1 MYRPGVKS
9 MSKAQK
15 ISVARILTAAVL
27 LAAELLLPVSGP
39 VSLIICIAAYL
50 VVGAEVVY
58 EAFKE
63 LFTGQ
68 AFGENLLMTIATI
81 GAFFIQEYS
90 EAVLVMLLYQIG
102 ELFQSMAVGKSRR
115 AISDLMELRPD
126 TANVMRDG
134 QLVQVHPIEVKA
146 GMEIIVKPGEK
157 VPLDG
162 TVMQGNSYIDA
173 SALTGEAL
181 PQQVGPGSA
190 VLSGSVNTS
199 APLQITVTK
208 EYNESTATKILNMIE
223 DVGGKKARAESFITK
238 FSKYY
243 TPIVVGCAVLLAVL
257 PILFVKDAVASEWI
271 RRALMFLVVSCPC
284 ALVISVPLSYFGGI
298 GCASKNGILIK
309 GSNSVDALA
318 GVTAVAMDKTGTL
331 TKGQLQVAA
340 VEAQGFAEE
349 QVLEYA
355 ALTEWYSDH
364 PIALAIKRAYGEELE
379 QQPEQ
384 SEEIAGKGMVARL
397 QGKRIAV
404 GNAQL
409 MDLEGAAYAPYE
421 GGGSAVYVSVDGVYA
436 GRILVKDQLRAEAGQ
451 AIRQLKQLG
460 VQNITMLSGD
470 SQAAVREVAEQLE
483 IDARGELLPGD
494 KVEQVEQLIAANE
507 SGKLAFVGDGIN
519 DAPVLTR
526 ADVGVAMGTIGKDAA
541 IEAADMVIMGDDL
554 RKLPAAIQISRKV
567 SRIVK
572 QNISIALIIKIGV
585 LILSALGW
593 SNMILAIFA
602 DVGVMILA
610 IINAMRTLKIK
621 LPQLED

>member
-1 MYRPGVKS
+1 
-9 MSKAQK
+9 
-15 ISVARILTAAVL
+15 VL

-134 QLVQVHPIEVKA
+134 QLVQLHPIEVKA

-173 SALTGEAL
+173 SALTGESL

-340 VEAQGFAEE
+340 VEAQGFAEK

-384 SEEIAGKGMVARL
+384 SKEIAGKGMVARL

-409 MDLEGAAYAPYE
+409 MELEGAAYAPYE

>member
-1 MYRPGVKS
+1 

-15 ISVARILTAAVL
+15 TSVARILTAAVL

-81 GAFFIQEYS
+81 GAFFIREYS

-173 SALTGEAL
+173 SALTGESL

-208 EYNESTATKILNMIE
+208 EYNESTATKILNMSE
-223 DVGGKKARAESFITK
+223 EVGGKKARAESFITK

-340 VEAQGFAEE
+340 VEAQGFAEK

-409 MDLEGAAYAPYE
+409 MELEGAAYAPYE

>member
-1 MYRPGVKS
+1 

-15 ISVARILTAAVL
+15 ISVGKILAATVL
-27 LAAELLLPVSGP
+27 LAAGLLLPVSETI
-39 VSLIICIAAYL
+39 SFIICIAAYL
-50 VVGAEVVY
+50 MVGADVVY

-81 GAFFIQEYS
+81 GAFFIREYS

-134 QLVQVHPIEVKA
+134 QLVQVHPVEVKA

-157 VPLDG
+157 IPLDG
-162 TVMQGNSYIDA
+162 TVSQGNSYIDS
-173 SALTGEAL
+173 SALTGESV
-181 PQQVGPGSA
+181 PQQVGPGST

-223 DVGGKKARAESFITK
+223 DVGGKKARAESFITR
-238 FSKYY
+238 FSRYY

-257 PILFVKDAVASEWI
+257 PILLVKDAVASEWI

-340 VEAQGFAEE
+340 VEPQGLEE
-349 QVLEYA
+349 GQVLEYA

-384 SEEIAGKGMVARL
+384 SEEIAGKGMVAHL

-409 MDLEGAAYAPYE
+409 MELEGAAYAPYE
-421 GGGSAVYVSVDGVYA
+421 GGGSAVYVSVDGTYA
-436 GRILVKDQLRAEAGQ
+436 GRILVKDQLRPEAGQ
-451 AIRQLKQLG
+451 AIRQLKRLG
-460 VQNITMLSGD
+460 VKNITMLSGD
-470 SQAAVREVAEQLE
+470 SRAAVREVAEQLGVN
-483 IDARGELLPGD
+483 ARGELLPGD

-593 SNMILAIFA
+593 SNMIMAIFA
-602 DVGVMILA
+602 DVGVMVLA
-610 IINAMRTLKIK
+610 IINAMRTLKIG
-621 LPQLED
+621 LPQ

>member
-27 LAAELLLPVSGP
+27 LATELLLPVSGP

-173 SALTGEAL
+173 SALTGESL

-340 VEAQGFAEE
+340 VEAQGFAEK

-409 MDLEGAAYAPYE
+409 MELEGAAYAPYE

>member
-1 MYRPGVKS
+1 

-15 ISVARILTAAVL
+15 TSVARILTAVVL

-126 TANVMRDG
+126 TANVMRGG

-173 SALTGEAL
+173 SALTGESL

-340 VEAQGFAEE
+340 VEAQGFAEK

-384 SEEIAGKGMVARL
+384 SKEIAGKGMVARL

-409 MDLEGAAYAPYE
+409 MELEGAAYAPYE

>member
-1 MYRPGVKS
+1 

-15 ISVARILTAAVL
+15 TSVARILTAVVL

-134 QLVQVHPIEVKA
+134 QLVQLHPIEVKA

-173 SALTGEAL
+173 SALTGESL

-340 VEAQGFAEE
+340 VEAQGFAEK

-384 SEEIAGKGMVARL
+384 SKEIAGKGMVARL

-409 MDLEGAAYAPYE
+409 MELEGAAYAPYE

>member
-15 ISVARILTAAVL
+15 TSAARILTAAVL

-81 GAFFIQEYS
+81 GAFFIREYS

-173 SALTGEAL
+173 SALTGESL

-409 MDLEGAAYAPYE
+409 MELEGAAYTPYE

-519 DAPVLTR
+519 DAPVLAR

>member
-1 MYRPGVKS
+1 M
-9 MSKAQK
+9 
-15 ISVARILTAAVL
+15 
-27 LAAELLLPVSGP
+27 AAELLLPVSGP

-173 SALTGEAL
+173 SALTGESL

-409 MDLEGAAYAPYE
+409 MELEGAAYAPYE

-621 LPQLED
+621 LPQLEE

>member
-1 MYRPGVKS
+1 

-15 ISVARILTAAVL
+15 ISAARILTAAVL

-162 TVMQGNSYIDA
+162 TIMQGNSYIDA

-340 VEAQGFAEE
+340 VEAQGFAEK

-409 MDLEGAAYAPYE
+409 MELEGAAYAPYE

>member
-27 LAAELLLPVSGP
+27 LAAELLLPVSRP

-173 SALTGEAL
+173 SALTGESL

-409 MDLEGAAYAPYE
+409 MELEGAAYAPYE

>member
-1 MYRPGVKS
+1 

-15 ISVARILTAAVL
+15 ISAARILTAAVL

-340 VEAQGFAEE
+340 VEAQGFAEK

-409 MDLEGAAYAPYE
+409 MELEGAAYAPYE

>member
-1 MYRPGVKS
+1 

-173 SALTGEAL
+173 SALTGESL

-318 GVTAVAMDKTGTL
+318 SVTAVAMDKTGTL

-409 MDLEGAAYAPYE
+409 MELEGAAYTPYE

>member
-1 MYRPGVKS
+1 

-15 ISVARILTAAVL
+15 ISVGKILAATVL
-27 LAAELLLPVSGP
+27 LVAGLLLPVSETI
-39 VSLIICIAAYL
+39 SFIICIAAYL
-50 VVGAEVVY
+50 MVGADVVY

-81 GAFFIQEYS
+81 GAFFIREYS

-157 VPLDG
+157 IPLDG
-162 TVMQGNSYIDA
+162 TVSQGNSYIDS
-173 SALTGEAL
+173 SALTGESV
-181 PQQVGPGSA
+181 PQQVGPGST

-223 DVGGKKARAESFITK
+223 DVGGKKARAESFITR
-238 FSKYY
+238 FSRYY

-257 PILFVKDAVASEWI
+257 PILLVKDVVASEWI

-340 VEAQGFAEE
+340 VEPQGLEE
-349 QVLEYA
+349 GQVLEYA

-384 SEEIAGKGMVARL
+384 SEEIAGKGMVAHL

-409 MDLEGAAYAPYE
+409 MELEGAAYAPYE
-421 GGGSAVYVSVDGVYA
+421 GGGSAVYVSVDGTYA
-436 GRILVKDQLRAEAGQ
+436 GRILVKDQLRPEAGQ
-451 AIRQLKQLG
+451 AIRQLKRLG
-460 VQNITMLSGD
+460 VKNITMLSGD
-470 SQAAVREVAEQLE
+470 SRAAVREVAEQLGVN
-483 IDARGELLPGD
+483 ARGELLPGD

-507 SGKLAFVGDGIN
+507 PGKLAFVGDGIN

-593 SNMILAIFA
+593 SNMIMAIFA
-602 DVGVMILA
+602 DVGVMVLA
-610 IINAMRTLKIK
+610 IINAMRTLKIG
-621 LPQLED
+621 LPQ

>member
-15 ISVARILTAAVL
+15 TSAARILTAAVL

-81 GAFFIQEYS
+81 GAFFIREYS

-173 SALTGEAL
+173 SALTGESL

-409 MDLEGAAYAPYE
+409 MELEGAAYAPYE

>member
-1 MYRPGVKS
+1 

-15 ISVARILTAAVL
+15 TSVARILTAAVL

-81 GAFFIQEYS
+81 GAFFIREYS

-173 SALTGEAL
+173 SALTGESL

-340 VEAQGFAEE
+340 VEAQGFAEK

-409 MDLEGAAYAPYE
+409 MELEGAAYAPYE

>member
-1 MYRPGVKS
+1 

-173 SALTGEAL
+173 SALTGESL

-340 VEAQGFAEE
+340 VEAQGFAEK

-409 MDLEGAAYAPYE
+409 MELEGAAYAPYE

>member
-1 MYRPGVKS
+1 

-15 ISVARILTAAVL
+15 TSVARILTAVVL

-134 QLVQVHPIEVKA
+134 QLVQLHPIEVKA

-173 SALTGEAL
+173 SALTGESL

-340 VEAQGFAEE
+340 VEAQGFAEK

-384 SEEIAGKGMVARL
+384 SKEIAGKGMVARL

-409 MDLEGAAYAPYE
+409 MELEGAAYAPYE

-602 DVGVMILA
+602 DMGVMILA

>member
-1 MYRPGVKS
+1 M
-9 MSKAQK
+9 
-15 ISVARILTAAVL
+15 
-27 LAAELLLPVSGP
+27 AAELLLPVSGP

-173 SALTGEAL
+173 SALTGESL

-409 MDLEGAAYAPYE
+409 MELEGAAYAPYE

>member
-1 MYRPGVKS
+1 

-15 ISVARILTAAVL
+15 TSVARILTAVVL

-134 QLVQVHPIEVKA
+134 QLVQLHPIEVKA

-173 SALTGEAL
+173 SALTGESL

-340 VEAQGFAEE
+340 VEAQGFAEK

-384 SEEIAGKGMVARL
+384 SKEIAGKGMVARL

-409 MDLEGAAYAPYE
+409 MELEGAAYAPYE

-602 DVGVMILA
+602 DVGVMVLA